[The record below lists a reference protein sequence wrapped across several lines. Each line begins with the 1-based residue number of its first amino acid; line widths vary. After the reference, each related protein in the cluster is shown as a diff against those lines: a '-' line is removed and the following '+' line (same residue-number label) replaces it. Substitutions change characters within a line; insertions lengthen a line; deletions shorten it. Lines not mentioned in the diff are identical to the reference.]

1 MTVSN
6 LGPAVSE
13 PCFQERLD
21 RLRANYANQDDLV
34 RELERFVRKAP
45 DDQIVRINPIQYAAD
60 HRRDEAQVIDLFL
73 HARKAGLLTM
83 EWLYVCRGCG
93 RVIESFHTLNAAG
106 EHSFCKTCLVNRDA
120 DLSDFVEIGF
130 TVSKAV
136 RTSRFHDPET
146 LSAKEFSFDYNIS
159 AGAVARDGTKARDF
173 YWRHNVFVTYV
184 EPGETRT
191 FQVNLEPGFFSL
203 LYGPEFI
210 VDPSSDNRVERIDI
224 THCDGRPGEKM
235 QTVAPGSL
243 TYNLTNA
250 SPARIIATAISVSA
264 AERRAY
270 SGTTPGFKLGG
281 FLSGSRLLS
290 TQTFLDLFPSETVMS
305 AGGLAVKRVAVLFT
319 DIKGS
324 TALYDRIGDMK
335 AFNLVRQ
342 HFGVLRDAI
351 AANHGALVKTI
362 GDAVMASFHEPL
374 SAIRAALDMLAQIRR
389 FNDSAGEELIT
400 LKIGAHVGPCLAV
413 TLNERLD
420 YFGRTVNLAARVQGL
435 AAENEIYLSD
445 EMYSLPGA
453 ADLLAAMQCDAQTVH
468 VKGIQREIAV
478 HALRT

>member
-6 LGPAVSE
+6 SGAAVSE
-13 PCFQERLD
+13 ACFQERLD
-21 RLRANYANQDDLV
+21 RLRASYANHEDLV
-34 RELERFVRKAP
+34 RELERFVRNAP

-60 HRRDEAQVIDLFL
+60 HRRDEAEVIDLFL

-83 EWLYVCRGCG
+83 EWLYACRGCG
-93 RVIESFHTLNAAG
+93 SVIESFHALNAAS

-146 LSAKEFSFDYNIS
+146 LSAKELSIDYTIS
-159 AGAVARDGTKARDF
+159 ASALARDGIKARDF
-173 YWRHNVFVTYV
+173 YWRHNSFVAYV
-184 EPGETRT
+184 EPGETKT
-191 FQVNLEPGFFSL
+191 FPVNLVPGFFSL
-203 LYGPEFI
+203 RYGPEFI
-210 VDPSSDNRVERIDI
+210 VDPASDNRVDRVDI
-224 THCDGRPGEKM
+224 TQRDGRPAEHV

-250 SPARIIATAISVSA
+250 TPVRIIASATSITA
-264 AERRAY
+264 AERRILNEKP
-270 SGTTPGFKLGG
+270 PGFKLGS

-342 HFGVLRDAI
+342 HFGVLRDVI

-374 SAIRAALDMLAQIRR
+374 NAIRAALDMLAQIKR
-389 FNDSAGEELIT
+389 FNDSACQELIT
-400 LKIGAHVGPCLAV
+400 LKIGAHVGECLAV

-435 AAENEIYLSD
+435 AAENEIYLTD

-453 ADLLAAMQCDAQTVH
+453 ADLLAAMHCTAQTVH
-468 VKGIQREIAV
+468 VKGIEREIAV
-478 HALRT
+478 HALRA

>member
-1 MTVSN
+1 MRT
-6 LGPAVSE
+6 
-13 PCFQERLD
+13 
-21 RLRANYANQDDLV
+21 
-34 RELERFVRKAP
+34 AP

-60 HRRDEAQVIDLFL
+60 HGREEAQVIDLFL
-73 HARKAGLLTM
+73 HARKASLLIM
-83 EWLYVCRGCG
+83 EWHYVCRGCG
-93 RVIESFHTLNAAG
+93 MIIESLDMLNAAG
-106 EHSFCKTCLVNRDA
+106 DHSFCKTCRVNRDT

-136 RTSRFHDPET
+136 RKSRFHDPEA
-146 LSAKEFSFDYNIS
+146 LSAKEFFFDYEIS
-159 AGAVARDGTKARDF
+159 ANALARGVTKARDF
-173 YWRHNVFVTYV
+173 YRRHIVFCTYI

-191 FQVNLEPGFFSL
+191 FEVNLEPGFFAL
-203 LYGPEFI
+203 QYGPEFI
-210 VDPSSDNRVERIDI
+210 VAPSSDNRVERIDI
-224 THCDGRPGEKM
+224 THRDGRPAEEM
-235 QTVAPGSL
+235 QKVAPGSL

-250 SPARIIATAISVSA
+250 SPARILTAAFSLTE
-264 AERRAY
+264 AEREAPK
-270 SGTTPGFKLGG
+270 GTPPGFRLGG

-290 TQTFLDLFPSETVMS
+290 TQTFRDLFPSETVMS
-305 AGGLAVKRVAVLFT
+305 AGGLAVKRMALLFT

-342 HFGVLRDAI
+342 HFGVLRDVI

-374 SAIRAALDMLAQIRR
+374 DAIRAALDMLAQIRR

-420 YFGRTVNLAARVQGL
+420 YFGQTVNLAARVQGL

-445 EMYSLPGA
+445 EMYRLTGA
-453 ADLLAAMQCDAQTVH
+453 ADLLARCSPTRRPSTSKASSARSPFMHCAIRIKACRRKAPTWPV
-468 VKGIQREIAV
+468 
-478 HALRT
+478 LRVEPR